1 MRVKTSITL
10 SEETLRALDR
20 VAGKGANRSRIIEQ
34 AIAFFLAAGARAARD
49 ARDREILDR
58 EADALNAEV
67 ADALRFQVDL

>member
-10 SEETLRALDR
+10 PEEILHALDR
-20 VAGKGANRSRIIEQ
+20 VGGRGTNRSKLIEQ
-34 AIAFFLAAGARAARD
+34 AIAFFLAARARDARD

-67 ADALRFQVDL
+67 TDALRFQVDL